1 MNILISACLLGD
13 ACRYDGKD
21 NLIEDFFDNH
31 KDLNFIKICPEVD
44 AGMPTPRKPSEI
56 RNGKVY
62 DCEGFDNTDFFVRG
76 AELALEKAKKHGIKI
91 AILKSKS
98 PSCGNGLVYDGTFSK
113 KLVKGDGITANLLK
127 KHGIKVFSEKN
138 LDEFEK
144 YIKSTE

>member
-31 KDLNFIKICPEVD
+31 KDLNFIKICPEVE

-56 RNGKVY
+56 RKGRVY
-62 DCEGFDNTDFFVRG
+62 DFEGFDNTDFFVRG
-76 AELALEKAKKHGIKI
+76 AELALEKAKKHGVKI

-144 YIKSTE
+144 YIKSTK

>member
-31 KDLNFIKICPEVD
+31 KDLNFIKICPEVE

-56 RNGKVY
+56 RKGRVY
-62 DCEGFDNTDFFVRG
+62 DCESFDNTDFFVRG
-76 AELALEKAKKHGIKI
+76 AKLALEKAKKHGVKI

-98 PSCGNGLVYDGTFSK
+98 PSCGHGLVYDGTFSK

-144 YIKSTE
+144 YIKSTK